1 MREFLLNKSI
11 WVALILW
18 AMLAASFNLWQS
30 YANGGYSDALLFNML
45 VPVTLLGIRSW
56 IVLTDM
62 TKR

>member
-1 MREFLLNKSI
+1 MREFLLNRSI

-18 AMLAASFNLWQS
+18 TLLAAGFNLWQS
-30 YANGGYSDALLFNML
+30 YAKGGYSAASLINTL

-56 IVLTDM
+56 IVLTDL